1 MANFSIFQPQI
12 QSLSSALPNLT
23 LVLLICFSFLGLV
36 ICGVIANVQV
46 CRVLV
51 RGRRFKKHLSNF
63 MLFHLS
69 ITDLIYRLVV
79 VPGFVAAKYFPVR
92 NRSELFC
99 KFADTCLYTVYTAVF
114 SSLVVIAFDRHQS
127 ITKPFQH
134 LRRKPK
140 FFRWILVVWGY
151 STVCALP
158 QFSTMELVLLLLILP
173 IIPTQLTFF
182 RSASPQKTVPV
193 KKYWQ
198 YFISFQVFLC
208 L

>member
-23 LVLLICFSFLGLV
+23 LVLLICFSFLALV

-99 KFADTCLYTVYTAVF
+99 KFADTCLYTVTLLFFQVWLSLHLTGTRASQNHFNIFAVNP
-114 SSLVVIAFDRHQS
+114 S
-127 ITKPFQH
+127 
-134 LRRKPK
+134 
-140 FFRWILVVWGY
+140 FFVGFWLFGDIPLFAHCH
-151 STVCALP
+151 S
-158 QFSTMELVLLLLILP
+158 FSTMELVLLLLILP

-198 YFISFQVFLC
+198 YFILFQVFLC

>member
-12 QSLSSALPNLT
+12 QSLNSALSNLT

-79 VPGFVAAKYFPVR
+79 VPGYLAAKYFPVR

-134 LRRKPK
+134 LAVNPS
-140 FFRWILVVWGY
+140 FFVGFWLFGDIPLFAHCH
-151 STVCALP
+151 S
-158 QFSTMELVLLLLILP
+158 FSTMELVLLLLILP